1 MDLETQGSTPSTERQ
16 RNCSKL
22 ELVMSMTSV
31 SPYWTRYLG
40 FFHFFVSVV
49 LAAVEHVERQAGKKS
64 SG

>member
-1 MDLETQGSTPSTERQ
+1 MDLETQRSTPSTERQ

-40 FFHFFVSVV
+40 FFHVFVSVV
-49 LAAVEHVERQAGKKS
+49 LAAVE
-64 SG
+64 

>member
-1 MDLETQGSTPSTERQ
+1 MDLETQGSTPSTEKQ

-40 FFHFFVSVV
+40 FFHVFVSVV
-49 LAAVEHVERQAGKKS
+49 LAAVEHVDQQVGKKS